1 MERILLDENG
11 ILQFEEI
18 LEELKKR
25 LIDNATAGS

>member
-11 ILQFEEI
+11 LLQFEEI

-25 LIDNATAGS
+25 LIDNAAAGS